1 MDNITPENQQ
11 EEDVN
16 DAPQVKSIEAATATA
31 DGAPPPARTSLP
43 QVPFVED
50 GRADLALDFVIDVL
64 AAMGMD
70 CTVDLLENEEEDPPE
85 EIRLEI
91 EGKDAGRIIGKKG
104 QTLAALQFL
113 ANRVINRPGKQ
124 RRHVIIDAE
133 GYRQR
138 REETLSSMARRLG
151 RQAVDE
157 GKIIT
162 FEPMNPQDR
171 RVDHMALANFAG
183 VITKSDGE
191 GDARRVQIIPVRR

>member
-1 MDNITPENQQ
+1 VDNIAPENQ
-11 EEDVN
+11 EEAERDE
-16 DAPQVKSIEAATATA
+16 PLVKSKEAATGLRPIALEPA
-31 DGAPPPARTSLP
+31 ANGPRPQAPAE
-43 QVPFVED
+43 PFVED

-133 GYRQR
+133 GYRAR

-171 RVDHMALANFAG
+171 RVVHMALANFAG

-191 GDARRVQIIPVRR
+191 GDARRV